1 MTNWIPE
8 SSKKT
13 GTTGT
18 TGTLEYYKSP
28 KRLNDNNIQNTK
40 CFFPKVKNLGKGAE
54 IIKNPLSQA

>member
-28 KRLNDNNIQNTK
+28 KRLNDNNIHNRQML
-40 CFFPKVKNLGKGAE
+40 FP
-54 IIKNPLSQA
+54 